1 MNLLSIGGSDPSSGA
16 GIQSDIKT
24 FDLLNAHGLTVITAI
39 TGQNTSSFGMI
50 EPVSQKIL
58 KNQLDLV
65 ISDFKIAGIK
75 IGMVYNS
82 EIIKTIYRELKNT
95 KIPIVVDPI
104 IKSTTGG
111 LLIEKTAINDFKKFL
126 IPLATVITPNKFEA
140 EFLSKI
146 KIVSKK
152 SLQKA
157 AQEIQNMGAK
167 NIVITGLETKKDQI
181 SDFVLE
187 REAQYTISG
196 EKIPKINHGSGCNYS
211 SSLLFSLAN
220 GKPLKEAV
228 KFSKQFT
235 YNSIK
240 NAKSV
245 GYGIDITQIKSRDVI
260 HTELTHAV
268 NKFVEIKN
276 IYKNIPEC
284 QTNFVFSKKNPKSL
298 KDILG
303 ISGRIVKTG
312 NTVTMAGNLSYGG
325 SKHVATALITMNK
338 KYPEIRSA
346 INLKYNKENI
356 TKLRKA
362 GLLISSYDRSAEPKN
377 VKNKDGSSVG
387 WGVKHAIKNSEEPPD
402 VIYHKG
408 DFGKEPMI
416 IIFAK
421 TPTLIIEKISKL
433 FI

>member
-16 GIQSDIKT
+16 GIQSDVKT
-24 FDLLNAHGLTVITAI
+24 FDSLNAHGLTVITAI

-50 EPVSQKIL
+50 ESVSKKIL
-58 KNQLDLV
+58 KNQLDSV
-65 ISDFKIAGIK
+65 ISDFKIDGIK

-111 LLIEKTAINDFKKFL
+111 ILIKKIAIKDFKKFL

-146 KIVSKK
+146 KIDSKK
-152 SLQKA
+152 SLRKA

-181 SDFVLE
+181 SDFILE
-187 REAQYTISG
+187 EKNQYIISG
-196 EKIPKINHGSGCNYS
+196 KKISKINHGSGCNYS
-211 SSLLFSLAN
+211 SSLLFSLASGN
-220 GKPLKEAV
+220 SLKEAV

-240 NAKSV
+240 NAKRV
-245 GYGIDITQIKSRDVI
+245 GYGIDITQIKSKDTI
-260 HTELTHAV
+260 STELTHAI

-276 IYKNIPEC
+276 IYKSIPEC
-284 QTNFVFSKKNPKSL
+284 QTNFVFSKKNPKSI

-312 NTVTMAGNLSYGG
+312 NVVTMAGDLSYGG
-325 SKHVATALITMNK
+325 SKHVATALITINK
-338 KYPEIRSA
+338 KYPDICSA
-346 INLKYNKENI
+346 INLKYNEKTI
-356 TKLRKA
+356 SKLKKV

-377 VKNKDGSSVG
+377 IKNKEGSSIE
-387 WGVKHAIKNSEEPPD
+387 WGIKHAIKKLEEPPD

-416 IIFAK
+416 IIFGK
-421 TPTLIIEKISKL
+421 TPTLIIEKILKL

>member
-58 KNQLDLV
+58 KNQLDSV
-65 ISDFKIAGIK
+65 MSDFKIDGIK

-82 EIIKTIYRELKNT
+82 EIIKTIYKELKNK
-95 KIPIVVDPI
+95 KILIALDPI

-111 LLIEKTAINDFKKFL
+111 LLIEKTAISDFKKFL

-146 KIVSKK
+146 KIDSKK

-157 AQEIQNMGAK
+157 AQKIQSMGTK
-167 NIVITGLETKKDQI
+167 NVVITGLEIKNDQI
-181 SDFVLE
+181 SDFILE
-187 REAQYTISG
+187 GKNQHISSG
-196 EKIPKINHGSGCNYS
+196 KKIPKINHGSGCNYS
-211 SSLLFSLAN
+211 SSLLFSLASGN
-220 GKPLKEAV
+220 SLKKAV

-240 NAKSV
+240 NAKRV
-245 GYGIDITQIKSRDVI
+245 GYGINITQIKCKDVI
-260 HTELTHAV
+260 HTELTHAI
-268 NKFVEIKN
+268 NKFIEIKN

-284 QTNFVFSKKNPKSL
+284 QTNFVFSKKNPKSIN
-298 KDILG
+298 DILG

-312 NTVTMAGNLSYGG
+312 NKITVAGDLSYGG

-346 INLKYNKENI
+346 INLKYNKETI
-356 TKLRKA
+356 SKLRKVKFV
-362 GLLISSYDRSAEPKN
+362 ISSYDRNVEPKN
-377 VKNKDGSSVG
+377 AKTKEGSSVG
-387 WGVKHAIKNSEEPPD
+387 WGVKYAIKNSEEPPD

>member
-58 KNQLDLV
+58 KNQLDSV
-65 ISDFKIAGIK
+65 MSDFKIDGIK

-82 EIIKTIYRELKNT
+82 EIIKTIYRELKNK
-95 KIPIVVDPI
+95 KILIILDPI

-111 LLIEKTAINDFKKFL
+111 SLIEKTAISDFKKFL

-146 KIVSKK
+146 KIDSKK

-157 AQEIQNMGAK
+157 AQKIQSMGTK
-167 NIVITGLETKKDQI
+167 NVVITGLEIKNDRI
-181 SDFVLE
+181 SDFILE
-187 REAQYTISG
+187 EKNQYTLSG
-196 EKIPKINHGSGCNYS
+196 KKIPKINHGSGCNYS
-211 SSLLFSLAN
+211 SSLLFSLASGN
-220 GKPLKEAV
+220 SLKKAV

-245 GYGIDITQIKSRDVI
+245 GYGIDITQIKGKEVI
-260 HTELTHAV
+260 HSELTHAI
-268 NKFVEIKN
+268 NKFIEIKN

-284 QTNFVFSKKNPKSL
+284 QTNFVFSKKNPKSI

-312 NTVTMAGNLSYGG
+312 NKITVAGDLSYGG

-346 INLKYNKENI
+346 INLKYNKETI
-356 TKLRKA
+356 SKLRKVK
-362 GLLISSYDRSAEPKN
+362 LIISSYDRNAEPKN
-377 VKNKDGSSVG
+377 TKTKEGSSVG
-387 WGVKHAIKNSEEPPD
+387 WGVKYAIKNSEEPPD